1 VAEAKWTT
9 GQLVVIVLSALA
21 IVGLLGYARG
31 EDGDDGRATEP
42 QELHVYVEVE

>member
-1 VAEAKWTT
+1 MAEAKWTT
-9 GQLVVIVLSALA
+9 SQLVVIVISAIA
-21 IVGLLGYARG
+21 IIGLLGYARG